1 MRSFAEFGI
10 LLPPGAAGEVDV
22 TCPQCSAQRRN
33 KRARCLSV
41 NVQKGLWTC
50 HHCGWRGTLKD
61 GEQAPPTRVV
71 FRRPDP
77 VTAAPA
83 DAARTWLHQRG
94 ITDAVIERNQLG
106 MVDAYMP
113 QLEAR
118 VRCVVFP
125 YFRGG
130 ELINQKYRAVTDKAF
145 RLEANAE
152 RILYGHDDIDTATTV
167 VVEGE
172 MDKLACEVAGFP
184 NCVSVP
190 DGAPAVNAKATDH
203 KFEYLD
209 NLPEVATWV
218 LAVDADD
225 AGRRL
230 EVELVRR
237 FGVERCKR
245 VTWPA
250 GCKDA
255 NDVLQA
261 HGAAEL
267 RRLLEE
273 APPVPIEGVYT
284 ITDRMAELRHLYEVG
299 FETGKLIGIA
309 GLDRLYSVAPGQ
321 LTIVTGH
328 PGQGKSHLA
337 DYFLVR
343 LALTHDWRCA
353 IFSPENLP
361 LEAHMARYLEK
372 LYCEPFG
379 GDSDRRMSWAHVEE
393 LAAVAGDLFYWIAP
407 NEDEAPTIDLVLAKA
422 AALVTQKGIRVL
434 LIDPF
439 NELES
444 SRPPHQTETEYIG
457 DVLRRIK
464 AFARK
469 RGIHVFVVVH
479 PSKQYRTKDGSLP
492 EMSLYDISGSAHFY
506 NKCDAGMIVYRN
518 DHTIRIVVA
527 KVRFREIGRRGE
539 TSVVY
544 DPLTGCYVDLGDNHV
559 AF

>member
-1 MRSFAEFGI
+1 MRAYAELGI

-41 NVQKGLWTC
+41 NVELGVFNC
-50 HHCGWRGTLKD
+50 HHCGWSGTLRE
-61 GEQAPPTRVV
+61 GQQHAPTRVV
-71 FRRPDP
+71 FRRPAP
-77 VTAAPA
+77 VTVTPA
-83 DAARTWLHQRG
+83 DAARDWLHARG
-94 ITDAVIERNQLG
+94 IPDRVIERNRLG
-106 MVDAYMP
+106 MLDAYLP

-130 ELINQKYRAVTDKAF
+130 ECINQKYRAVTEKAF
-145 RLEANAE
+145 RLETQCE
-152 RILYGHDDIDTATTV
+152 RILYGLDDLDAESTI

-172 MDKLACEVAGFP
+172 CDKLAVEVAGFA

-190 DGAPAVNAKATDH
+190 DGAPALNSHATER
-203 KFEYLD
+203 KFAYLD
-209 NLPEVATWV
+209 NLPEVASWT

-230 EVELVRR
+230 EAELVRR
-237 FGVERCKR
+237 FGVERCRR
-245 VTWPA
+245 VTWPD
-250 GCKDA
+250 GVKDA
-255 NDVLQA
+255 NDCLLA
-261 HGAAEL
+261 HGAARL
-267 RRLLEE
+267 RSLIET

-284 ITDRMAELRHLYEVG
+284 LDDTRAELAHLYECG
-299 FETGKLIGIA
+299 FETGKLIGLP

-321 LTIVTGH
+321 MTVITGH

-343 LALTHDWRCA
+343 LAVLHGWRGA

-361 LEAHMARYLEK
+361 LAHHQARYLEK
-372 LYCEPFG
+372 LGGAPFG
-379 GDSDRRMSWAHVEE
+379 HDFENRMSWARVE
-393 LAAVAGDLFYWIAP
+393 AVAEEAGDLFYWIAP

-422 AALVTQKGIRVL
+422 AALVAQKGIRSL
-434 LIDPF
+434 LLDPF

-444 SRPPHQTETEYIG
+444 ARPHHQTETEYIG
-457 DVLRRIK
+457 DTLRRIK

-469 RGIHVFVVVH
+469 RGVHVFVVVH
-479 PSKQYRTKDGSLP
+479 PAKQYRNRDGSLP
-492 EMSLYDISGSAHFY
+492 ELSLYDISGSAHFF
-506 NKCDAGMIVYRN
+506 NKCDVGLIVYR
-518 DHTIRIVVA
+518 HESTVRISVS

-539 TSVVY
+539 TSVVF
-544 DPLTGCYVDLGDNHV
+544 DPATGRYVSVDDGG
-559 AF
+559 A